1 MRALITRPQE
11 DAAPLAEALSA
22 RGIEPVIES
31 LLEIKPI
38 AGAELDLDGVQA
50 VLFTSANGAR
60 SFANF
65 TDRRDLPVFTVGDG
79 SGATAKELGFT
90 QVESAGGDVKALAS
104 LVCDRLTPQDG
115 VLFHAAGSI
124 TAGDL
129 AGDLEKA
136 GFTVRRTPLYTAEQ
150 AAALSPETR
159 MNLTLGGI
167 DLVLLFS
174 PRTAAIFAALW
185 QDAGSPNLE
194 RVCALCL
201 SAAVAREVG
210 DLPWRDVFIAERPD
224 LPSMLALVDA
234 ELQRKDEGM
243 SDTATATA
251 ETKRPEPAG
260 ERPADATGNASMGK
274 AATGNA
280 TMGVAPSAGT
290 GGDAGRLAAAV
301 IVAALV
307 SGAVAATAP
316 GWMGPLGLGQG
327 ADAGQDQAVGDLQQ
341 AVSQL
346 QQAQGEGAAKSDIT
360 AAIGPLQDELA
371 SLKDQLAQLQSGGG
385 ASGNGSADLTSLNDK
400 VAGLEKSLGDL
411 QARLAAEPGANAAGQ
426 PEATAPATPP
436 APDLSPEIEALKSE
450 NQGLRDQLSALTSRF
465 DALGKVD
472 ERVASLESQVAS
484 APAPVTARQQL
495 GTAVVL
501 SASQLR
507 SAMAG
512 SQPFNAELAA
522 LKQLTAGES
531 QLSADMAPIATK
543 LEPVASS
550 GAPTLSQLQASL
562 PSTEIARAA
571 EAEMAADAGGNE
583 SWWRRMTHRLSE
595 IVTVRPVGEDVA
607 GDGPLERLARAEAA
621 LAAGNLKK
629 TVDELSGLQGE
640 AAKRAAG
647 WLAGARARLDLDWAG
662 TRLSELASK
671 ELAPAQDAAKPAA
684 N

>member
-38 AGAELDLDGVQA
+38 AGAEIDLDGVQA

-60 SFANF
+60 SFANL
-65 TDRRDLPVFTVGDG
+65 TDRRDLPVLTVGDG
-79 SGATAKELGFT
+79 SAATAKELGFT
-90 QVESAGGDVKALAS
+90 QVESAGGDVKALAT
-104 LVCDRLTPQDG
+104 LVCDRLKPQDG
-115 VLFHAAGSI
+115 VLFHAAGTI

-150 AAALSPETR
+150 AAVLSPETR

-194 RVCALCL
+194 QVCALCL

-243 SDTATATA
+243 ADTATATA
-251 ETKRPEPAG
+251 ETKRPEAAG
-260 ERPADATGNASMGK
+260 GPDRPISAGDRSPHT
-274 AATGNA
+274 
-280 TMGVAPSAGT
+280 TMGTASTSGTAGAAA
-290 GGDAGRLAAAV
+290 GGAGRLVVTV

-316 GWMGPLGLGQG
+316 HWMGPLGLQAG
-327 ADAGQDQAVGDLQQ
+327 DAGRDQAVGDLQQ

-346 QQAQGEGAAKSDIT
+346 QQAQAGGAAKSDIA
-360 AAIGPLQDELA
+360 AAIGPVQDELA
-371 SLKDQLAQLQSGGG
+371 SLKEQLAQPQPGG
-385 ASGNGSADLTSLNDK
+385 AAANGSADLAPLNDK
-400 VAGLEKSLGDL
+400 IAGLEKSLGDL

-426 PEATAPATPP
+426 PEAATPATPP
-436 APDLSPEIEALKSE
+436 TPDLSPEIDALKSE

-522 LKQLTAGES
+522 LKQLTAGDS
-531 QLSADMAPIATK
+531 QLSADVTPIATK
-543 LEPVASS
+543 LEPVAAS

-621 LAAGNLKK
+621 LSAGNLAK

>member
-38 AGAELDLDGVQA
+38 AGAKIELDGVQA
-50 VLFTSANGAR
+50 VLFTSANGVRA
-60 SFANF
+60 FANL
-65 TDRRDLPVFTVGDG
+65 TDRRDLPAFTVGDG
-79 SGATAKELGFT
+79 SAATAKELGFT
-90 QVESAGGDVKALAS
+90 RIESAGGDVKALVS
-104 LVCDRLTPQDG
+104 LVCDRLKPQDG
-115 VLFHAAGSI
+115 ALFHAAGSI
-124 TAGDL
+124 TTGDL

-185 QDAGSPNLE
+185 QEAGSANLE
-194 RVCALCL
+194 QVCALCL

-251 ETKRPEPAG
+251 EAKRPEPAAG
-260 ERPADATGNASMGK
+260 PIPAEDRSPDMNMAASP
-274 AATGNA
+274 AAGS
-280 TMGVAPSAGT
+280 GGT
-290 GGDAGRLAAAV
+290 AGRLVATV

-307 SGAVAATAP
+307 SAAVAVTAP
-316 GWMGPLGLGQG
+316 RWIGLLGLGQG
-327 ADAGQDQAVGDLQQ
+327 GAARHDQAVGDLQQ
-341 AVSQL
+341 SVAQL
-346 QQAQGEGAAKSDIT
+346 QQAQANAAAKSDIA
-360 AAIGPLQDELA
+360 AAIGPVQDQLA
-371 SLKDQLAQLQSGGG
+371 SLKDEVSQLQSGGG
-385 ASGNGSADLTSLNDK
+385 ASGTDVADLTPLNDK
-400 VAGLEKSLGDL
+400 IAGLEKTLGDL
-411 QARLAAEPGANAAGQ
+411 QARLPAEPAPNAASQ
-426 PEATAPATPP
+426 AEAAAPASPP
-436 APDLSPEIEALKSE
+436 APDLSPEINALKSE
-450 NQGLRDQLSALTSRF
+450 NQGLRDQLAALTSRF

-472 ERVASLESQVAS
+472 ERVATLESQVAA

-501 SASQLR
+501 SAGQLR
-507 SAMAG
+507 SALAG
-512 SQPFNAELAA
+512 PQPFTAELAA
-522 LKQLTAGES
+522 LKQLTTADS
-531 QLSADMAPIATK
+531 QLSADVAPIAVK
-543 LEPVASS
+543 LEPVAAS
-550 GAPTLSQLQASL
+550 GAPTLSQLQATL
-562 PSTEIARAA
+562 PSREIARAA

-621 LAAGNLKK
+621 LAAGDLKK

-640 AAKRAAG
+640 AANRAAG
-647 WLAGARARLDLDWAG
+647 WLGGARARLDLDWAG
-662 TRLSELASK
+662 ARLSELASK
-671 ELAPAQDAAKPAA
+671 ELAPAQNPAKPAA